1 MVVYIDANKCY
12 ELLLGQVEGV
22 EHDSIIRLTTEARH
36 RPLNGRVESQMV
48 DLRAIWNAKFRF
60 DRVALIGYF
69 TSVNESR
76 LIRSGRLSPIQ

>member
-48 DLRAIWNAKFRF
+48 DLRAIWNAKFGF
-60 DRVALIGYF
+60 DRVAL
-69 TSVNESR
+69 NEYCIPDDVSR
-76 LIRSGRLSPIQ
+76 LIGSGAWPPIE